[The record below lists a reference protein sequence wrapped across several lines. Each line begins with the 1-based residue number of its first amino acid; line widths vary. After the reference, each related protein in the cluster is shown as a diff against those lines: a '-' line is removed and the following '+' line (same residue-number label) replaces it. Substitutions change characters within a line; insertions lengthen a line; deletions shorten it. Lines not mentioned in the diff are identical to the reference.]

1 MRKLQLGN
9 TLPIAFHSVTGDDE
23 ILVLLVLLHF
33 MFDKIRQQISQ
44 QLALFTSFQQKKKYA
59 NKYGNIFFLPSITV
73 YKLKVIQNLYF

>member
-44 QLALFTSFQQKKKYA
+44 QLKLFMAFQQKINKTHA
-59 NKYGNIFFLPSITV
+59 NKYGNIFSTKYYSI
-73 YKLKVIQNLYF
+73 